1 MSVSVLM
8 PVYNTEPEYLSQAIE
23 SILSQT
29 YSDFE
34 LLIYDDASV
43 REDTLGTLDRYAEKD
58 PRIRVVHGQK
68 NAGVAAAR
76 NTLIAEAKNRL
87 CAFLDSDDIAKPFR
101 LERQVE
107 FFETHP
113 DFGICGGWF
122 HRFPSDTTITPP
134 AQPGYLDLL
143 RENCLGNSTV
153 MFDRELYS
161 KFGLRFDESLPFC
174 EDYDIYSRAVRY
186 MKIAN
191 LQEVLVEYRER
202 PESLCHTNLD
212 AVMAADSLIHRR
224 MLDFLTQDESLRSGI
239 TSLLAEASRGKR
251 PSFLSRLCKC
261 FRKSSRSRR

>member
-43 REDTLGTLDRYAEKD
+43 REDTLSTLDRYAEKD
-58 PRIRVVHGQK
+58 PRIRIIHGRK
-68 NAGVAAAR
+68 NAGVAVAR

-107 FFETHP
+107 FFESHP

-122 HRFPSDTTITPP
+122 HRFPSDTTIAPP
-134 AQPGYLDLL
+134 ARPGFMDFL

-153 MFDRELYS
+153 MFDRELYA
-161 KFGLRFDESLPFC
+161 KFGLRFNENLPIC
-174 EDYDIYSRAVRY
+174 EDYDIYTRAVRY

-202 PESLCHTNLD
+202 PDSLSHADMGALSE
-212 AVMAADSLIHRR
+212 ADSIIHKD
-224 MLDFLTQDESLRSGI
+224 MMDFLTEDESLRGGI
-239 TSLLAEASRGKR
+239 SELLAEMAPGKR
-251 PSFLSRLCKC
+251 PSFFTRLRRC
-261 FRKSSRSRR
+261 FRKSHHHRS